1 MNLWPRPV
9 QQPHPPVWVPGSG
22 SISTFDFAVD
32 HNVCYC
38 FLSYSGARSAK
49 SMMDAYWDV
58 VARKGRET
66 NPYRAGFLQLVAVS
80 ETDAQAEKDY
90 ASHVEYFYHKC
101 LHVPAPWFSPPGNQ
115 DYRSLVASMKNPV
128 RRPENP
134 KELRYR
140 DFVDKGYVIAGSP
153 ATVRE
158 RLEHEVVRS
167 LNVGNLMLLIQI
179 GSMPH
184 ELALKNTT
192 LLGQEVLP
200 HLRGIWE
207 DEGWVNHW
215 WPESLRT
222 RQAAPEPVGARA

>member
-1 MNLWPRPV
+1 M
-9 QQPHPPVWVPGSG
+9 
-22 SISTFDFAVD
+22 
-32 HNVCYC
+32 
-38 FLSYSGARSAK
+38 
-49 SMMDAYWDV
+49 
-58 VARKGRET
+58 
-66 NPYRAGFLQLVAVS
+66 
-80 ETDAQAEKDY
+80 
-90 ASHVEYFYHKC
+90 
-101 LHVPAPWFSPPGNQ
+101 
-115 DYRSLVASMKNPV
+115 
-128 RRPENP
+128 
-134 KELRYR
+134 
-140 DFVDKGYVIAGSP
+140 
-153 ATVRE
+153 RE

-222 RQAAPEPVGARA
+222 RQATPEPVGARA